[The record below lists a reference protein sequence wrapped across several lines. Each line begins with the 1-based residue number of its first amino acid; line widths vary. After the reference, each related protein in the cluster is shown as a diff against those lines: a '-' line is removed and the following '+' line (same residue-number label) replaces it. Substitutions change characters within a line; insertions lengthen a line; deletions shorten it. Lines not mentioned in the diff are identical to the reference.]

1 MLRELSQPR
10 PPFIV
15 PEDAQLQDA
24 STLMQHLL
32 EASQYARGSVDGG
45 GFARLLEAA
54 AQLIQQQA
62 AENKV
67 QRGLA
72 IASQTLASELAI
84 KCEQLQFT
92 NGAAAPDLSPHQS
105 PRTASAPPPQQVTAT
120 PLMGR
125 SAGPSGLPQM
135 AQPSPTGG
143 LPVNSVPNNSMAG
156 GGATAVAPVAEEPAP
171 IHHRTGS
178 NTWVEGSG
186 SDRQWQYD
194 AGVKRQGGNA
204 TYTGHTRE
212 GRDAL
217 GGATPGLADSE
228 EERQVD
234 AMVLNLKQRFKQSKV
249 TLPLEK
255 HQGTVYRLGSR
266 KLQLSIRNSR
276 LMVRVGSTYCDF
288 LEYLSKAAL

>member
-84 KCEQLQFT
+84 KCEQLHFT
-92 NGAAAPDLSPHQS
+92 VCRRHLPASPTRTCAFLRPQRGAISNDGSSVPLAVPFTV
-105 PRTASAPPPQQVTAT
+105 RPPP
-120 PLMGR
+120 PR
-125 SAGPSGLPQM
+125 CRRM
-135 AQPSPTGG
+135 AQPPPTCRRT
-143 LPVNSVPNNSMAG
+143 SHH
-156 GGATAVAPVAEEPAP
+156 APPAL
-171 IHHRTGS
+171 R
-178 NTWVEGSG
+178 
-186 SDRQWQYD
+186 R
-194 AGVKRQGGNA
+194 R
-204 TYTGHTRE
+204 
-212 GRDAL
+212 
-217 GGATPGLADSE
+217 
-228 EERQVD
+228 
-234 AMVLNLKQRFKQSKV
+234 
-249 TLPLEK
+249 
-255 HQGTVYRLGSR
+255 SR
-266 KLQLSIRNSR
+266 
-276 LMVRVGSTYCDF
+276 
-288 LEYLSKAAL
+288 